1 MSKILI
7 LGSNGYF
14 GTVLF
19 EYLKKKG
26 MKCQG
31 TDIDYFKDCNLFKKK
46 THKTLNSCSSL
57 LDEDYLKNFDTIIA
71 LAGYSNNP
79 IFKKNEKKFH
89 NKEFR
94 YLTKIARICKKKK
107 IKYIFPSSCSLY
119 GKSHTEKK
127 LDENSKINP
136 ITHYS
141 LNKRKIEK
149 FLINLSDKNFKPIIL
164 RFATLYGLSQKMRFD
179 IVINMFCGSA
189 IAQNKIELNSDG
201 KVFRPFIEISDACK
215 AIYKVIKINKNFKG
229 QIFNVGSNLDNYRI
243 IDVAK
248 IVQRNVKG
256 SKIIF
261 LKKIKKLVSDNLI
274 VKGKDKRNYKVNFD
288 LFSKTFKFKADYKID
303 NGIKKLILNLKR
315 LKLTKS
321 KFKSTKFYRLQYLQE
336 LNKKNKLID
345 Y

>member
-1 MSKILI
+1 MNKILI

-31 TDIDYFKDCNLFKKK
+31 TDIDYFKNCNLFKKK
-46 THKTLNSCSSL
+46 IHKTLTSCSSL
-57 LDEDYLKNFDTIIA
+57 LNEDYLKNFDTIIA

-79 IFKKNEKKFH
+79 ILKKNEKKFH
-89 NKEFR
+89 NKEFK
-94 YLTKIARICKKKK
+94 YLTKIAKICKKNK

-119 GKSHTEKK
+119 GKSDVEKK

-136 ITHYS
+136 LTHYS
-141 LNKRKIEK
+141 LNKRKVEK
-149 FLINLSDKNFKPIIL
+149 FLINISDKKFKPIIL
-164 RFATLYGLSQKMRFD
+164 RFSTLYGLSQKMRFD

-189 IAQNKIELNSDG
+189 ITQNKIELNSNG
-201 KVFRPFIEISDACK
+201 EVYRPFIEISDACK

-229 QIFNVGSNLDNYRI
+229 QIFNVGSNNDNYRI
-243 IDVAK
+243 IDIAK
-248 IVQRNVKG
+248 IIQKNLKD

-261 LKKIKKLVSDNLI
+261 LKKTKKLVSDNLI
-274 VKGKDKRNYKVNFD
+274 IKGKDKRDYKVNFD
-288 LFSKTFKFKADYKID
+288 KFSKTFNFRANFNID
-303 NGIKKLILNLKR
+303 NGIKKLILNLKM

-336 LNKKNKLID
+336 LNQKNKLIN